1 MKHGKMAAQVTFLY
15 LLILQYIGGE
25 MVKTV
30 KLGDGEAQLLE
41 EVRARILRHGT
52 ALIENLPVTCPKCES
67 VIPDAKIT
75 AENWKCGKCGYSQKG
90 ISIGQ
95 TITKGAVVGAA
106 LVALLWWL
114 SRSEGR

>member
-1 MKHGKMAAQVTFLY
+1 
-15 LLILQYIGGE
+15 

-41 EVRARILRHGT
+41 EVRGRILRHGT
-52 ALIENLPVTCPKCES
+52 AQIENLPVTCPRCGS
-67 VIPDAKIT
+67 VISGLKIT
-75 AENWKCGKCGYSQKG
+75 AETWKCEKCGYSQKG
-90 ISIGQ
+90 IDIGQ

-114 SRSEGR
+114 SQGERR